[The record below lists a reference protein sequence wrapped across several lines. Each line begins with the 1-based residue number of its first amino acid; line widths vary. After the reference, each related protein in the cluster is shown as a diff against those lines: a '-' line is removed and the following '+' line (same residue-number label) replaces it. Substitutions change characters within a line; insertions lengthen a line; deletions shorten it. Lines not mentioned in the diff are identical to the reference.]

1 MGNDKTKIINLA
13 LQGGGSHGAFTWGV
27 LDRLLQ
33 DERLGF
39 EGISGASS
47 GAINAAVMA
56 CGFAKDGREGARN
69 ALKNFWEVL
78 SSQNLFFPAALT
90 SFGEPDHP
98 FLDTYLAL
106 TRIFAPGQ
114 LNPLDMNPLRELV
127 TESIEFEYLR
137 NNCPIKLFIAATQVR
152 TGKLKIFENRDM
164 SIDTLLASACLPS
177 IHHPVKINGESYWDG
192 GIAGNPPVFP
202 LIFNCSHTDIMIV
215 VIHPL
220 EIADTPT
227 TVEEIRERTVDLGF
241 NTAFLREMRAIA
253 FCKNMIAG
261 DWLASGKLHNKM
273 KQSHIHLIRDQALAS
288 QYTSRSRYNT
298 LPSFINLLYNEGHA
312 AADVWLESNFG
323 MIGKQS
329 SVDLTSL
336 FC

>member
-1 MGNDKTKIINLA
+1 MGVNKTKIINLA

-39 EGISGASS
+39 EAISGASS
-47 GAINAAVMA
+47 GAINAAIMVY
-56 CGFAKDGREGARN
+56 GFAKGGRDGARN
-69 ALKNFWEVL
+69 SLRNFWNLL
-78 SSQNLFFPAALT
+78 SDQNLIFPVSLAPID
-90 SFGEPDHP
+90 EPDLQA
-98 FLDTYLAL
+98 LDTYLAL

-137 NNCPIKLFIAATQVR
+137 ENCPIKLFIAATQVR

-164 SIDTLLASACLPS
+164 STDTLLASACLPS
-177 IHHPVKINGESYWDG
+177 IHHPVKIDGESYWDG
-192 GIAGNPPVFP
+192 GLAGNPPVFP
-202 LIFNCSHTDIMIV
+202 LIFNCRHRDILIV
-215 VIHPL
+215 LIHPL
-220 EIADTPT
+220 EIPDIPT
-227 TVEEIRERTVDLGF
+227 TAEEIRIRTADLGF

-253 FCKNMIAG
+253 FCKDMIAG
-261 DWLASGKLHNKM
+261 DWLSSGKLHNKM
-273 KQSHIHLIRDQALAS
+273 KLSNMHLVRNHALAS

-312 AADVWLESNFG
+312 AADIWLDNNYDV
-323 MIGKQS
+323 IGKQS
-329 SVDLTSL
+329 SVDLSAL